1 MISLNALLGR
11 PVEYYEY
18 PWAIEGRLR
27 DAQSRFRS
35 RFQPS
40 DVGYIFAKSMPRSG
54 HRFLSECLAH
64 YFGPELHYCGFY
76 WPGCCHRIPCKHPQQ
91 GGRANLYF
99 MQKSHDFGFRD
110 STRLNGK
117 YLIQYRS
124 PIPRLQSNYDLAV
137 ARGTV
142 EQSKVSFAAFAERET
157 AYFINFYRKWVAV
170 PQLNALAVAYE
181 DLIEQQE
188 RTRRRDRLHH
198 RGLTRQRH
206 CARSRACRGAGR
218 RQQRNE
224 CRTRSDTAPI
234 FRSGVVRAARAQDR
248 TRLRPGPHPL
258 SVPLNTIPTLI

>member
-76 WPGCCHRIPCKHPQQ
+76 WPGCCHRIPCKHPQP
-91 GGRANLYF
+91 GGRANRYF

-137 ARGTV
+137 ARGHGRA
-142 EQSKVSFAAFAERET
+142 EQREL
-157 AYFINFYRKWVAV
+157 R
-170 PQLNALAVAYE
+170 
-181 DLIEQQE
+181 
-188 RTRRRDRLHH
+188 
-198 RGLTRQRH
+198 
-206 CARSRACRGAGR
+206 
-218 RQQRNE
+218 
-224 CRTRSDTAPI
+224 
-234 FRSGVVRAARAQDR
+234 
-248 TRLRPGPHPL
+248 RLRRAGDGVLHQFLPEMGGGPAVERARGGL
-258 SVPLNTIPTLI
+258 